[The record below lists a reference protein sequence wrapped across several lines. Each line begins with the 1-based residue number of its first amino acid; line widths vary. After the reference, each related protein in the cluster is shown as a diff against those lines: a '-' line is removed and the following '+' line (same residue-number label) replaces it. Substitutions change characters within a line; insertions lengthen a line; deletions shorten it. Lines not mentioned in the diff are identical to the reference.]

1 MTKEETTIRW
11 RDYMIRIDKDQ
22 YALYTV
28 HTVKEGKTK
37 GEEYHKERG
46 YFSEPERMIR
56 HMAKRETLLQHDTC
70 TLDEFF
76 NSLINHEKDIIK
88 HISVGV

>member
-11 RDYMIRIDKDQ
+11 HDYFIRIDKDQ

-37 GEEYHKERG
+37 GEEYFKERG
-46 YFSEPERMIR
+46 YFSEPERMIK
-56 HMAKRETLLQHDTC
+56 HMSKREACLERDTC
-70 TLDEFF
+70 TLQEFLESMQKHAE
-76 NSLINHEKDIIK
+76 NIIK
-88 HISVGV
+88 HVSLLT